1 MEGGQ
6 MHEHTTSP
14 LRRIV
19 LAIGTALALSLTAVA
34 CGLPTDD
41 RATNYN
47 VNDIPD
53 QLTEQT
59 TTTTST
65 TTTTTTTTTTLPQP
79 TLPGETTTTTTT
91 TTLPIVVEP
100 ITVYYTIGSSDD
112 LQPLD
117 IIRGPNPAPQ
127 VVVDALENTTGLS
140 QLGYRTSVRPG
151 LIADVI
157 PERGVATIVLDP
169 AVLAR
174 MPETQQRRAIAQ
186 MVLTFTS
193 FRTTDQGNIGYVTFV
208 SDGEPYEVYVP
219 VDDDM
224 SEPGGEL
231 AFADFAELIATAS
244 APTVTALPPVETDP
258 ATTTTAPQTTA
269 SPSTETPG

>member
-1 MEGGQ
+1 MMEGAQVHEQ
-6 MHEHTTSP
+6 MANP

-19 LAIGTALALSLTAVA
+19 LAIGTALAISLTAAA

-41 RATNYN
+41 RVTNYN

-53 QLTEQT
+53 QLTEPT
-59 TTTTST
+59 TTTTS
-65 TTTTTTTTTTLPQP
+65 TTTTTTTTTLPQP

-193 FRTTDQGNIGYVTFV
+193 FRTTDQGNIGYVTFE

-224 SEPGGEL
+224 SEPGGQL

-258 ATTTTAPQTTA
+258 ATTTTTPATTA
-269 SPSTETPG
+269 PPSTEAPG